1 MALAVRRIDE
11 NGDWSFGR
19 GRGDYASG
27 SESIQ
32 QRVVTRLRSFTNDWF
47 LNLSYGINWTQD
59 SQKPADLAQL
69 EAEIKATILQTDG
82 VKAIKSFSMDL
93 NEQRVLKVSAV
104 LVDEYNTNY
113 QVSL

>member
-1 MALAVRRIDE
+1 MALAVRRIDA
-11 NGDWSFGR
+11 NGDWTFGR

-59 SQKPADLAQL
+59 SQKPADLAGL
-69 EAEIKATILQTDG
+69 EAEVKATLLQTDG
-82 VKAIKSFSMDL
+82 VKAIKSFAMDL
-93 NEQRVLKVSAV
+93 NEFRVLTVTAT
-104 LVDEYNTNY
+104 LVDEYNTTY
-113 QVSL
+113 EVSL